1 MQQELSLGR
10 LYELDER
17 DKKYLF
23 QSVIPSEYPR
33 VIRRKQ
39 WTPGDVL
46 NQGQTG
52 TCVGH
57 GWAGFLSSTPVRSQG
72 DAFSIYDLATTL
84 DGFPDNDHN
93 PNYGTTVRAGAKAL
107 ETMGRLKSYV
117 WAYSSKDVAN
127 WILRQGPV
135 VIGIPWYSLMFQVT
149 QDGYVIPGGAN
160 VGGHC
165 VLVYGCDVQ
174 ARTLYIQNSWGTGW
188 GHGGRC
194 KMTFDV
200 LDNLLSD
207 HGECC
212 AAVERAIP
220 VLHTP

>member
-17 DKKYLF
+17 DKKFLF
-23 QSVIPSEYPR
+23 RLVIPAEYPR

-39 WTPGDVL
+39 WTPGGVL
-46 NQGQTG
+46 DQGQTG

-57 GWAGFLSSTPVRSQG
+57 GWAAFLSSTPVRSAG
-72 DAFSIYDLATTL
+72 DPFHIYDLATTL

-117 WAYSSKDVAN
+117 WAYSSKECAN

-165 VLVYGCDVQ
+165 VLVYGCDVPL
-174 ARTLYIQNSWGTGW
+174 RTLYIQNSWGTSW

-212 AAVERAIP
+212 AAVERKLT
-220 VLHTP
+220 V